1 MKIFT
6 IEENDAN
13 GRLDKFLKKLFPSA
27 SISLIYKLNRKDKIK
42 IKFEWSEG
50 KFKRRDNEYKLQ
62 IWDEVKIF
70 LSDSEYDLLTK
81 STKVVSEAPLWK
93 NDKLSKEDI
102 VFEDADL
109 LVLNKPSWINVHPWD
124 HKTKETNIIAQVQDY
139 LWDKLNSLTFKP
151 SLIHRIDRDTS
162 GILLIAKKK
171 DILVKLVADFKDHKK
186 VEKTYFALVL
196 GRLSRKEGTITKKLE
211 RIEDAQNENKVRVS
225 ENGLTAVSHFK
236 LIEEYNLNT
245 PEWNVIISAV
255 EVRIET
261 WRMHQIRVHMASIWN
276 PVLWDKAY
284 WDKKMNSYLSKNYS
298 LSRQML
304 HAWKIWF
311 FHYTRNKDF
320 SLEARIKPDMQEFI
334 EKIKRAK

>member
-42 IKFEWSEG
+42 IKFEGSEG

-62 IWDEVKIF
+62 IGDEVKIF

-81 STKVVSEAPLWK
+81 STKTSEEKPLGK
-93 NDKLSKEDI
+93 SDKLSKEDI

-109 LVLNKPSWINVHPWD
+109 LVLNKPSGINVHPGD

-139 LWDKLNSLTFKP
+139 LGDKLNSLTFKP
-151 SLIHRIDRDTS
+151 SLVHRIDRDTS

-171 DILVKLVADFKDHKK
+171 DILVKLVGDFKDHKK
-186 VEKTYFALVL
+186 VKKTYFALVL
-196 GRLSRKEGTITKKLE
+196 GRLSRKEGIITKKLE

-245 PEWNVIISAV
+245 PEGNLIISAV
-255 EVRIET
+255 EVKIET
-261 WRMHQIRVHMASIWN
+261 GRMHQIRVHMDSIGN
-276 PVLWDKAY
+276 PILGDKAY
-284 WDKKMNSYLSKNYS
+284 GDKKINSYLSKNYS
-298 LSRQML
+298 LNRQML
-304 HAWKIWF
+304 HAWKIGF
-311 FHYTRNKDF
+311 FHYARNKEVT
-320 SLEARIKPDMQEFI
+320 LEARLKKDMIEFI
-334 EKIKRAK
+334 ERIKRAK